1 MENNPEVL
9 LKVDRLCQ
17 YFKMGAG
24 QELHAVDDVSFEI
37 HKGEV
42 FGLVGESGCGKTTTG
57 RSIIKLYDITS
68 GNVYFKNQRIC
79 AGIRSYKDAVKAARA
94 EYRAEVAE
102 VKKLIKA
109 DKAEGKTEVRAEY
122 SERLKVAEEKYH
134 SVMKEQTANIRAA
147 KFDNNKCNQTYAA
160 EQMRL
165 VREEDEPKLAAET
178 DEAKKAALEKE
189 FKEQLRLAKKSR
201 IMNKMQMIFQDP
213 IASLDPRMTVRDIIA
228 EGLIIRGIK
237 DKKYIDEQVY
247 KMLDLVGLVP
257 EHAGR
262 YPHEFSGG
270 QRQRIGIA
278 RAIILNPELIIAD
291 EPISALDVSIQAQV
305 INLLNELRERLG
317 LTILFIAH
325 DLSVVKYF
333 SDKIAVMY
341 YGKMVEFATSD
352 ELFDHPLHPYTKSL
366 LSAIPLPDP
375 EFEKGRKRI
384 VYNPIAEHDYSVDK
398 PVMREVAP
406 EHFIYCNEAEF
417 EKYKNEIAER
427 EAEKKKAAEKAAA
440 KTSAKPAEVK
450 VEKNSTAP
458 AKSEK
463 PVKKTVKKSSAGGS
477 ATKKTTAKKKE

>member
-1 MENNPEVL
+1 M
-9 LKVDRLCQ
+9 
-17 YFKMGAG
+17 
-24 QELHAVDDVSFEI
+24 
-37 HKGEV
+37 
-42 FGLVGESGCGKTTTG
+42 
-57 RSIIKLYDITS
+57 
-68 GNVYFKNQRIC
+68 
-79 AGIRSYKDAVKAARA
+79 
-94 EYRAEVAE
+94 
-102 VKKLIKA
+102 
-109 DKAEGKTEVRAEY
+109 
-122 SERLKVAEEKYH
+122 
-134 SVMKEQTANIRAA
+134 
-147 KFDNNKCNQTYAA
+147 
-160 EQMRL
+160 
-165 VREEDEPKLAAET
+165 
-178 DEAKKAALEKE
+178 
-189 FKEQLRLAKKSR
+189 
-201 IMNKMQMIFQDP
+201 
-213 IASLDPRMTVRDIIA
+213 
-228 EGLIIRGIK
+228 
-237 DKKYIDEQVY
+237 
-247 KMLDLVGLVP
+247 
-257 EHAGR
+257 
-262 YPHEFSGG
+262 
-270 QRQRIGIA
+270 
-278 RAIILNPELIIAD
+278 
-291 EPISALDVSIQAQV
+291 
-305 INLLNELRERLG
+305 NELRERLG

-450 VEKNSTAP
+450 VEENTTEP